1 MMELNSQVEAGI
13 NNSNEAA
20 TLQDLQNRITYEQN
34 AKEIMNRIH
43 SAKDMKGILID
54 LKDDILGLLDAERIT
69 IYAVDHKKQMIYS
82 KYIEVDETKEIRI
95 PINDKSLSGYVAKNR
110 QRLNISDVY
119 DKNKLMNIN
128 ANLSFDSSW
137 DQKTGFRSKQVLAVP
152 IVYENKWL
160 MGVLQ
165 LLNKKS
171 GANFTEEDENNVGKI
186 AETIG
191 IAFYKQHLLSKKIPT
206 KFDYLLAE
214 NIIAEEIV
222 SDAISEARRKNK
234 DVESILLESFNV
246 PKKEIGTS
254 LSLFYNCEFHEFDP
268 NISIPQKLLQ
278 SINSQYL
285 KKNFWVPLRS
295 EENSIEVLIDNP
307 NDIIRVDEINSLFK
321 NKDVTFSV
329 GFRGDILEFLKHAE
343 DKKTITGSGKT
354 FDQILEK
361 GNGEGGTVE
370 VGQNVDDV
378 GGSEL
383 SQDDSII
390 VQITN
395 TIIADAYNKNA
406 SDIHIEP
413 YGAKK
418 DSIVRFRVD
427 GSCFE
432 YKKVPPSYRNAL
444 VSRLK
449 IMSRL
454 DISERRKPQDGK
466 IKFRLRTGKE
476 IELRVATIPTSNN
489 NEDVVMR
496 ILAAS
501 EPIKMDNLGMSDRN
515 LAEMKIII
523 EKPYGIILCVGPTGS
538 GKTTTLHS
546 YLGYINRP
554 EKKIWTAE
562 DPVEITQY
570 GLRQVQVLPKI
581 GFTFAAAMRSF
592 LRADPDVIMVG
603 EMRDEETAHVAIEA
617 SLTGHLVLSTL
628 HTNSAPETIIRL
640 LEMGLDPFSFADA
653 LLGVLAQRLVKRLC
667 VKCKEKY
674 HPDQNEYNA
683 LVVVYGEEEFE
694 KLELSYDDN
703 FFMYRSKGCDVC
715 KGTGYKGRAGIHELL
730 IGSVET
736 KKLIQNKARVTELS
750 KCAKA
755 EGMTTLVQDGIL
767 KTLMGITDI
776 KQVRAVAIK

>member
-1 MMELNSQVEAGI
+1 MELNSQVEAEI
-13 NNSNEAA
+13 NNSNEVE
-20 TLQDLQNRITYEQN
+20 TLQNLQNRIAYEQN
-34 AKEIMNRIH
+34 AKEIVNRIH
-43 SAKDMKGILID
+43 SAKDTKGILID

-69 IYAVDHKKQMIYS
+69 IYAVDHKNQLIYS
-82 KYIEVDETKEIRI
+82 KYMEVDETKEIRVS
-95 PINDKSLSGYVAKNR
+95 INDKSISGYVAKNR
-110 QRLNISDVY
+110 LMLNISNVY

-137 DQKTGFRSKQVLAVP
+137 DQKTGFKSKQALAVP
-152 IVYENKWL
+152 IVYDNKWL
-160 MGVLQ
+160 MGVIQ

-171 GANFTEEDENNVGKI
+171 GPNFTEEDEGNVKEI
-186 AETIG
+186 AKTIG

-214 NIIAEEIV
+214 NIIAEDVV
-222 SDAISEARRKNK
+222 SDAISEARRRSK

-268 NISIPQKLLQ
+268 KISIPQKLFQ
-278 SINSQYL
+278 SINVQYL

-295 EENSIEVLIDNP
+295 EENSVEILIDNP
-307 NDIIRVDEINSLFK
+307 NDIIRIDEINSLFK
-321 NKDVTFSV
+321 NKDITFSV
-329 GFRGDILEFLKHAE
+329 GLRGDILEFLKLAE
-343 DKKTITGSGKT
+343 TQKTNAGSGKT
-354 FDQILEK
+354 IDQILEK
-361 GNGEGGTVE
+361 GSDEGGAVD
-370 VGQNVDDV
+370 VGQNVDEV

-383 SQDDSII
+383 SQDDSTI

-395 TIIADAYNKNA
+395 TIIVDAYNKGA
-406 SDIHIEP
+406 SDIHVEP

-418 DSIVRFRVD
+418 DSIIRFRVD
-427 GSCFE
+427 GSCFV
-432 YKKVPPSYRNAL
+432 YKKVPSTYRNAL

-454 DISERRKPQDGK
+454 DISEKRKPQDGK
-466 IKFRLRTGKE
+466 IKFLLRTGKE
-476 IELRVATIPTSNN
+476 IELRVATIPTCNN

-501 EPIKMDNLGMSDRN
+501 EPIKMEDLGMSDRN
-515 LAEMKIII
+515 LAEMKKII

-546 YLGYINRP
+546 CLGYINKP
-554 EKKIWTAE
+554 ERKIWTAE

-603 EMRDEETAHVAIEA
+603 EMRDEETAHIAIEA

-640 LEMGLDPFSFADA
+640 LDMGLDPFNFADA
-653 LLGVLAQRLVKRLC
+653 ILGVLAQRLIKRLC
-667 VKCKEKY
+667 DKCKEKY
-674 HPDQNEYNA
+674 HPNQDEYNA
-683 LVVVYGEEEFE
+683 LVRVYGEEDFE

-703 FFMYRSKGCDVC
+703 FFMYRAKGCDVC

-730 IGSVET
+730 IGSVGT
-736 KKLIQNKARVTELS
+736 KKLIQDKARVTELS

-767 KTLMGITDI
+767 KILMGITDI